1 MLSIFRLEVAQARIA
16 HAPSRRV
23 QAARADRRATEE
35 AQMKHLFWRILN
47 ALQGCGYSW
56 RDPDGYGKTICTW
69 RGTCPRPLRN
79 DWSARACI
87 KAGDCGC
94 DEQSKRGAA

>member
-1 MLSIFRLEVAQARIA
+1 
-16 HAPSRRV
+16 
-23 QAARADRRATEE
+23 
-35 AQMKHLFWRILN
+35 MKHLFWRILN

-79 DWSARACI
+79 DRSARACI

-94 DEQSKRGAA
+94 DERSKRGAA